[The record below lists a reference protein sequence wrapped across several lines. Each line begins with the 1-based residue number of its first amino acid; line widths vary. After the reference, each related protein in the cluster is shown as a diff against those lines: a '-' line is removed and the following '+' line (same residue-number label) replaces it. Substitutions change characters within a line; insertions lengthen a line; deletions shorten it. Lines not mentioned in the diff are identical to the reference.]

1 MATFSMKEL
10 LSENRSNLA
19 LIIGNGVNIFGADKE
34 RENLWENLLSQL
46 ANKHLPGPD
55 GKRPDSL
62 AFTEFYDILE
72 LKSVRNP
79 SPVDLQRDFC
89 KSFSSWEPR
98 NHHKTIVEWA
108 INYDVPILTTNFD
121 SLLAQAGNCTLKRS
135 KKGGFTAYYPWE
147 SYYSPY
153 KHSLADP
160 GKEFGIWHINGLAK
174 YRQSIRLGLTHYM
187 GSVERARNWLRR
199 GTNSLFFGK
208 NPEKWKGA
216 SSWLDLIFKKPLLI
230 FGLKL
235 ETNEVFLRWL
245 LIERARYFKKHPD
258 LRQKA
263 WFVEKKPSKE
273 EKLSVEA
280 KRYFLK
286 NVDVETLEVDQ
297 YDDMYAL
304 SVWS

>member
-1 MATFSMKEL
+1 MATFNMKEL

-19 LIIGNGVNIFGADKE
+19 LIIGNGINRHGFSKKENSWDNI
-34 RENLWENLLSQL
+34 LLKL
-46 ANKHLPGPD
+46 AKMYLPRPHR
-55 GKRPDSL
+55 KRPKKL
-62 AFTEFYDILE
+62 ALTEFYDILE
-72 LKSVRNP
+72 LKSGRNTL
-79 SPVDLQRDFC
+79 PVSLQSDFC
-89 KSFSSWEPR
+89 ESFSSWKPR
-98 NHHKTIVEWA
+98 DHHKAIVEWA
-108 INYDVPILTTNFD
+108 KKYDVPIMTTNFD

-153 KHSLADP
+153 KHSLVDP
-160 GKEFGIWHINGLAK
+160 GKEFGIWHINGMAR

-187 GSVERARNWLRR
+187 GSVERARNWLRK

-208 NPEKWKGA
+208 SPEKWKGA
-216 SSWLDLIFKKPLLI
+216 TSWLDLVFKKNLLI

-245 LIERARYFKKHPD
+245 LIERARYFKKISGLKP
-258 LRQKA
+258 RA
-263 WFVEKKPSKE
+263 WFVERKP
-273 EKLSVEA
+273 LDEA
-280 KRYFLK
+280 KRYFLN
-286 NVDVETLEVDQ
+286 NVDVDTFEVDE